1 MHHCEDIGV
10 VEIDVVSLIT
20 LISGKEDMIDDTL
33 DMDGD
38 EVPISPM
45 VEAPLLADIG
55 WENKEKYCVKQALNH
70 TSIGSIWLDK
80 GGFVC
85 GNWISSTISTMNWSS
100 PLQLRFDLSI

>member
-55 WENKEKYCVKQALNH
+55 
-70 TSIGSIWLDK
+70 
-80 GGFVC
+80 
-85 GNWISSTISTMNWSS
+85 
-100 PLQLRFDLSI
+100 